1 MKENLLARTPI
12 LRGLPPE
19 EIESLERSLRVRELP
34 PDTILFHE
42 GEVGDRFFIVSEGR
56 LEVIKALGTPEERL
70 IGFRGPGE
78 FIGELSLINRTG
90 LRTASIRSAGPVR
103 LWELSHAEFDALL
116 HRQPSIA
123 YEILEVLSERLT
135 EAHDASIA
143 DLQEKN
149 RQLEQAYN
157 ELKAAQAQIIEKE
170 RLEKELQV
178 ASAIQMSLLPQSLPI
193 LEGFD
198 FGAAIMP
205 ARAVG
210 GDFYD
215 FFPLAEDRLGIVI
228 GDVADKGVPSA
239 IYMAQTLALLYAE
252 SYQHLSAREVLQRV
266 NQLLQGIG
274 ESGLFVTALYGI
286 LDQRTG
292 EFSYARAG
300 HELPLLLEPSGQIEI
315 MPYGAGQL
323 LGVLEN
329 PLLDE
334 QTVPLPPGSTLLL
347 YTDGVLDCR
356 DEQGNAFG
364 MERLKATLSVL
375 KSLPAQEICR
385 QLWQR
390 IKDHQRSAPQDDDVT
405 IVSIHALSRDA
416 A

>member
-1 MKENLLARTPI
+1 VRI
-12 LRGLPPE
+12 LRVL
-19 EIESLERSLRVRELP
+19 LKKHERDP
-34 PDTILFHE
+34 N
-42 GEVGDRFFIVSEGR
+42 
-56 LEVIKALGTPEERL
+56 
-70 IGFRGPGE
+70 
-78 FIGELSLINRTG
+78 NRTG
-90 LRTASIRSAGPVR
+90 LRTASIRSESAVR

-116 HRQPSIA
+116 HRHPSIA
-123 YEILEVLSERLT
+123 YEVLEVLSERLT

-149 RQLEQAYN
+149 RQLERAYN

-178 ASAIQMSLLPQSLPI
+178 ASAIQMSILPQSLPN

-215 FFPLAEDRLGIVI
+215 FFPLPEERMGIVI

-239 IYMAQTLALLYAE
+239 ISMAQTHALLFAE
-252 SYQHLSAREVLQRV
+252 SYRELSARDVLQRV
-266 NQLLQGIG
+266 NHHLLGIG

-286 LDQRTG
+286 LDQRTRM
-292 EFSYARAG
+292 FSYARAG
-300 HELPLLLEPSGQIEI
+300 HELPLLMDPAGRIEL

-323 LGVLEN
+323 LGVLED

-334 QTVPLPPGSTLLL
+334 QTLLLPPGSMLLL

-356 DEQGNAFG
+356 DEQGDPFG
-364 MERLKATLSVL
+364 MELLKATLSAL
-375 KSLPAQEICR
+375 KRLPAQEICR

-390 IKDHQRSAPQDDDVT
+390 IKDYQGSAPQDDDVT
-405 IVSIHALSRDA
+405 IVSIHALA
-416 A
+416 